1 MVVNPCLYLLTYIYK
16 KKYTHTHSEVSEL
29 LIKSTE
35 VVFKALE
42 FPYCAKAIKNSQEM
56 F

>member
-1 MVVNPCLYLLTYIYK
+1 MVVNPCLYLLTYLFIYI
-16 KKYTHTHSEVSEL
+16 YTHSEVSEL